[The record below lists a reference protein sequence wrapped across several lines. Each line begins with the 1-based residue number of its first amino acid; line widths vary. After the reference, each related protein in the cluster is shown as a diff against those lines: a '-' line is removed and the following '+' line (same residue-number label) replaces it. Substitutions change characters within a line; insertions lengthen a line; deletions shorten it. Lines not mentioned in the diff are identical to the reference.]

1 MAWKMKRVRAI
12 VWASLLLVPAA
23 AASAP
28 SQLLDRVLAVVGT
41 EVITLSDTRA
51 VITCGLHDGAG
62 AKDPTAAALEYLINR
77 ALMLDEVNR
86 YSAPE
91 PDRDTVARSLE
102 KLRARFAS
110 AADFEAALAGS
121 AMTPG
126 RLRGFVRN
134 NLRIDAYV
142 DQRFGGAAMPTEQ
155 EIAGYYQEH
164 QDLFVRNGRVPPLEQ
179 VRAEVAE
186 RASAAR
192 RDALVTDWIDRLKRR
207 TEITVLYQPARTV
220 PDVPPG
226 V

>member
-1 MAWKMKRVRAI
+1 MAWKVKPVRAI
-12 VWASLLLVPAA
+12 AWASLLLVPAA
-23 AASAP
+23 VASAP

-51 VITCGLHDGAG
+51 VTTCGLNDVAE

-86 YSAPE
+86 YPAPE
-91 PDRDTVARSLE
+91 PDKETVTRALE
-102 KLRARFAS
+102 KLKTRFPS
-110 AADFEAALAGS
+110 AADFDAALAKA
-121 AMTPG
+121 AMTPE
-126 RLRGFVRN
+126 RLRGFVRD
-134 NLRIDAYV
+134 NLRIEAYI

-155 EIAGYYQEH
+155 EIARYYQEH

-179 VRAEVAE
+179 VRTEVGE

-192 RDALVTDWIDRLKRR
+192 RGALVTDWIERLRRR
-207 TEITVLYQPARTV
+207 TEITVLYQPARTA